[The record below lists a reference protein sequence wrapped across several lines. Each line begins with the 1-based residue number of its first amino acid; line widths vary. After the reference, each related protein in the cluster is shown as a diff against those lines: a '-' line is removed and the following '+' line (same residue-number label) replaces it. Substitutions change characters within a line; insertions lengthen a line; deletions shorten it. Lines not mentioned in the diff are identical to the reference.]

1 MTGNKVRRSQKENKR
16 LTEEVKN
23 KNNATNKN
31 VHRNIEIQDMTKEDI
46 LRLRDTAEQTRVQF
60 KERVTR
66 DNKYDVS
73 CEMVALSNSH
83 GGMIVVGIDDKTG
96 RINPLSF
103 AEVQE
108 TTNLLGSLASEG
120 VVPQILLD
128 IENVQM
134 EGGVIVV
141 ATVKQ
146 GKNKPYRDSKGIVWV
161 KQGADKR
168 KVFDNAELIA
178 MLMENGQ
185 MHPDSMPV
193 NGTSIKDLDENTLR
207 DYLLNRFRSDFER
220 QQLSI
225 TELRHRSLYEI
236 ADILSQTLEGILKN
250 NGLIMEDGTLTVA
263 ALMLMGKY
271 PQRWLPAFTVRCV
284 SFVGNSIGGTEFR
297 DKSGNDADGNAVHLY
312 NYIISFLTRNLRK
325 KQVEKDFN
333 SQGELEVSTA
343 SLSEIVTNGIL
354 HRSYVIEAPL
364 RVFIFDNRI
373 EIHSPGLLPE
383 GVSMESIKHGA
394 SVPRNKLLFNHGI
407 NLLPYTGAGSGI
419 TRALK
424 FTPDIKFENDE
435 TLNEFIVTVERGNT
449 GENGVQTDRED
460 RDKALENN
468 DLGNSQVIK
477 ADREDRDDVIET
489 QHVSYKSLS
498 GVQKNVIQFCNIP
511 RSARE
516 ILEHIGYAYNSTN
529 IANQIKL
536 LVQLGFLEMTEPEK
550 PNSKNQ
556 KYRKVRKG

>member
-1 MTGNKVRRSQKENKR
+1 
-16 LTEEVKN
+16 
-23 KNNATNKN
+23 
-31 VHRNIEIQDMTKEDI
+31 MTKEDI

-73 CEMVALSNSH
+73 CEMVAQSNSR

-96 RINPLSF
+96 NINPLSF
-103 AEVQE
+103 VEVQE

-146 GKNKPYRDSKGIVWV
+146 GRNKPYRDCKGIVWV

-178 MLMENGQ
+178 MLMENRQ

-193 NGTSIKDLDENTLR
+193 NGTSIKDLDENTMR

-220 QQLSI
+220 QQLSV
-225 TELRHRSLYEI
+225 TELRHRSLEEI
-236 ADILSQTLEGILKN
+236 AGILSQTPEGILKN
-250 NGLIMEDGTLTVA
+250 NGLIMENGTLTVA
-263 ALMLMGKY
+263 ALILMGKY

-424 FTPDIKFENDE
+424 FTPDIKFVNDE
-435 TLNEFIVTVERGNT
+435 MLNEFVVTVKRK
-449 GENGVQTDRED
+449 GVESNDRVNDRDGDRED
-460 RDKALENN
+460 RDKTLENSN
-468 DLGNSQVIK
+468 LGSNQDFK
-477 ADREDRDDVIET
+477 RDREDRDNVIEM

-498 GVQKNVIQFCNIP
+498 GVQKNVIQFCSIP

-529 IANQIKL
+529 IANQIKA
-536 LVQLGFLEMTEPEK
+536 LVQLGFLEMTEPDK

-556 KYRKVRKG
+556 KYRKVRKD

>member
-1 MTGNKVRRSQKENKR
+1 
-16 LTEEVKN
+16 
-23 KNNATNKN
+23 
-31 VHRNIEIQDMTKEDI
+31 MTKEDI
-46 LRLRDTAEQTRVQF
+46 LRLRITAEQTRVQF

-66 DNKYDVS
+66 ENKYDVS
-73 CEMVALSNSH
+73 CEMVAQSNSR

-103 AEVQE
+103 QEAQE

-120 VVPQILLD
+120 VVPPILLD
-128 IENVQM
+128 IENVQVD
-134 EGGVIVV
+134 GGVIVV
-141 ATVKQ
+141 ATIKQ
-146 GKNKPYRDSKGIVWV
+146 GKNKPYRDSKGIVWM

-193 NGTSIKDLDENTLR
+193 KGTSIKDLDENTVR
-207 DYLLNRFRSDFER
+207 DYLLSRFRSDFER
-220 QQLSI
+220 QQLPI
-225 TELRHRSLYEI
+225 VELKHKSLGEI
-236 ADILSQTLEGILKN
+236 ADIISQTPEGILKN
-250 NGLIMEDGTLTVA
+250 NGLIMENGTLTLA
-263 ALMLMGKY
+263 ALILMGKY
-271 PQRWLPAFTVRCV
+271 PQRWLPAFTVRCI

-297 DKSGNDADGNAVHLY
+297 DKSGNDADGNAVQTYH
-312 NYIISFLTRNLRK
+312 YIISFLTRNLRH

-333 SQGELEVSTA
+333 SPGELEVSLT
-343 SLSEIVTNGIL
+343 SLSEIVANAIL

-383 GVSMESIKHGA
+383 GVNMESILHGA

-424 FTPDIKFENDE
+424 FTPDIKFVNDE
-435 TLNEFIVTVERGNT
+435 TLNEFVVTIERKNVEANDRD
-449 GENGVQTDRED
+449 NGREDRDKVLTNNNLKTEESSKTDRED
-460 RDKALENN
+460 RDN
-468 DLGNSQVIK
+468 DRVK
-477 ADREDRDDVIET
+477 HDV
-489 QHVSYKSLS
+489 VPYKTLN
-498 GVQKNVIQFCNIP
+498 GVQKDIIQFCSIP

-516 ILEHIGYAYNSTN
+516 ILDHIGYAYNSTN
-529 IANQIKL
+529 IANHIKTL
-536 LVQLGFLEMTEPEK
+536 LHLGFLEMTEPDK

-556 KYRKVRKG
+556 KYRKSQRKF